1 MTWKKLLKQLK
12 RHIKF
17 EIFQLPC
24 KAVYTYDPS
33 LMEVYILLIDKD
45 SHKFEDCERRTWFK
59 NHKTVFHWKLAKIT
73 LALFESSYNV
83 ID

>member
-1 MTWKKLLKQLK
+1 
-12 RHIKF
+12 
-17 EIFQLPC
+17 
-24 KAVYTYDPS
+24 
-33 LMEVYILLIDKD
+33 MEVYILLIDKD

-73 LALFESSYNV
+73 LALFESSYDV